1 MSDEA
6 ASDTCDT
13 CPHHLCVVTRA
24 GGVPAKR
31 GVYSTTLYSLQKWKS
46 IFELNFKPQKC
57 IELKFNKHVSHL
69 KLATLSATGK
79 RSISLKYERMTCL
92 HSAAS
97 TRLSRA
103 RKMFCPTF
111 TRIMFSRYSVDNISP
126 LSLPHLEPGHA
137 PAVCTLVPELAG
149 VSTRLHGVVTE
160 FNIKWC

>member
-1 MSDEA
+1 MRTCVDLVIVSDEA

-24 GGVPAKR
+24 GGVPAEC
-31 GVYSTTLYSLQKWKS
+31 GMYSTTLYSLQKRKS
-46 IFELNFKPQKC
+46 IFELNFKLQKC
-57 IELKFNKHVSHL
+57 IKLKSKHVSHL

-103 RKMFCPTF
+103 RKMF
-111 TRIMFSRYSVDNISP
+111 
-126 LSLPHLEPGHA
+126 
-137 PAVCTLVPELAG
+137 
-149 VSTRLHGVVTE
+149 
-160 FNIKWC
+160 